1 MDTYTVE
8 FRMEGLELQPFEI
21 TETLGLVP
29 CQTIEANKH
38 INKRNL
44 NALWAYDGVYFE
56 DNSPSYEWKN
66 LEEGLLFVLG
76 KLEEKLQLIES
87 DFFMYKRYFWC
98 ASFQESFDGGVSLSP
113 DLLKKLAD
121 FNSELIISNYH
132 GEDIKTKG
140 IDL

>member
-38 INKRNL
+38 INKR
-44 NALWAYDGVYFE
+44 
-56 DNSPSYEWKN
+56 
-66 LEEGLLFVLG
+66 
-76 KLEEKLQLIES
+76 
-87 DFFMYKRYFWC
+87 YFWC
-98 ASFQESFDGGVSLSP
+98 ASFQESFDGGVSLSS

-132 GEDIKTKG
+132 GENIKMKG